1 MKILLNL
8 RAALLLVMIVILSLV
23 SAYYN
28 FSIENNTKD
37 ILKANYNTLDYSGNM
52 LLSLDKMNSDKEN
65 AILVFQNNLARQME
79 NITEVGEQ
87 KVTYDLQVNFDAL
100 KSNWKDENLKSKIRQ
115 DIFHIIKL
123 NMAAIKKKSDIV
135 THTTERANFW
145 IAILGA
151 LCFLIAFN
159 LILKLFSSKQK

>member
-28 FSIENNTKD
+28 FSIENDTKD

-100 KSNWKDENLKSKIRQ
+100 KSNWNDENLKSKIRQ
-115 DIFHIIKL
+115 DIFTL
-123 NMAAIKKKSDIV
+123 
-135 THTTERANFW
+135 
-145 IAILGA
+145 
-151 LCFLIAFN
+151 
-159 LILKLFSSKQK
+159 

>member
-28 FSIENNTKD
+28 FSIENDTKD

-159 LILKLFSSKQK
+159 LILKLFSNKQK